1 MRKLLYIACAVFAA
15 CASCYA
21 DQNPGTRT
29 VLVTTITN
37 TTSGTNTI
45 NNLRGYVDE
54 IHVSVSDGVSTGT
67 VYLAYVPIDGI
78 TPAVN
83 IATGVVTAAKVWR
96 PVVDRTDIA
105 GVALTSDPPARVMLA
120 GESLRMIVLGS
131 ETSRVWTAT
140 IKLDER

>member
-1 MRKLLYIACAVFAA
+1 MRKLLYIACAVLMA
-15 CASCYA
+15 CACYA
-21 DQNPGTRT
+21 DQNPDTRT

-54 IHVSVSDGVSTGT
+54 IQVSVSDGVSTGT
-67 VYLAYVPIDGI
+67 VALAYVPLDGI

-83 IATGVVTAAKVWR
+83 VATGEVIAAKVWR
-96 PVVDRTDIA
+96 PRLDGTDIA
-105 GVALTSDPPARVMLA
+105 GAALTSDPPARVMLA
-120 GESLRMIVLGS
+120 GESLRMIVTGS
-131 ETSRVWTAT
+131 PTSKVWTAT